1 MTEVEKVSIGGYAFT
16 LEKDAAAIAAQ
27 YIKDLEAHYL
37 SQQGGKEIMEGIEE
51 RMAELLL
58 DKCGSTGV
66 ASTADIQAVI
76 DIIGRPEKIEAEDP
90 EPETAPAEKPR
101 RKLFRDV
108 DNKQVAGVCAGLS
121 AYFDVDVVWFRL
133 GFVILTLL
141 TVFAGHHLH
150 VGSLAIPFLYL
161 ILWIAMPAAVTARD
175 RWAMKGESGSLDEI
189 TRNVKNG
196 LREMGDTASD
206 VARSDGFQQVGRFFL
221 VLIGLVLLIGGT
233 SGLASL
239 SVLGFKGNVLFGTQ
253 YMNLLDQLSI
263 HAPVV
268 LDMLETPW
276 IVALAALVVI
286 LPFVGMLYGG
296 IQLIFGFKSPSWRP
310 GLVIFVLWLID
321 IIVLMVL
328 GFATMIST
336 EMITI

>member
-90 EPETAPAEKPR
+90 EPETASAEKPR

-141 TVFAGHHLH
+141 TVFAGHHFH

-175 RWAMKGESGSLDEI
+175 RWDMKGESGSLDEI